1 MSSKAVIYD
10 YKSIDSQAANVA
22 QTSTETVVGQ
32 MDKLSYHITFSAAA
46 SGTFTVQARNGKK
59 DSWYNLVFAAPLTI
73 SAETVVVINLLE
85 LPFQY
90 LRLQWGGDAACA
102 GTLTAVVGAKSV
114 GN

>member
-1 MSSKAVIYD
+1 
-10 YKSIDSQAANVA
+10 
-22 QTSTETVVGQ
+22 